1 MTGEITDAAGANRQ
15 GPGSGVQ
22 GLGKAGD
29 AVPQTPDPKPQTPF
43 ILTPS
48 EVCSMLRIRTR
59 RPQASIQNLARRHG
73 LRVLRVGRR
82 VVVQR
87 EDLES
92 WLIRNAGTEETGT
105 E

>member
-1 MTGEITDAAGANRQ
+1 MTGQSSDAADANQSEIRN
-15 GPGSGVQ
+15 
-22 GLGKAGD
+22 
-29 AVPQTPDPKPQTPF
+29 PKSEMPS

-59 RPQASIQNLARRHG
+59 RPQASVQNLARRHG

-92 WLIRNAGTEETGT
+92 WLIRNAGTGETGT
-105 E
+105 K